1 MQCDECGKDFRPK
14 TTWQH
19 FCSPKCRSDHNNR
32 EFRRAQQE
40 AKREAYAEQVAAHE
54 AKMNGHSTEVSTE
67 KKPLDLVA
75 LKLAKPKP
83 ALLRRMI

>member
-19 FCSPKCRSDHNNR
+19 FCSPKCRNDHNNR

-40 AKREAYAEQVAAHE
+40 ARREEYAAEVAAHE
-54 AKMNGHSTEVSTE
+54 ARMNGHTSEE
-67 KKPLDLVA
+67 KKVELDLVK

-83 ALLRRMI
+83 ALLRRMV